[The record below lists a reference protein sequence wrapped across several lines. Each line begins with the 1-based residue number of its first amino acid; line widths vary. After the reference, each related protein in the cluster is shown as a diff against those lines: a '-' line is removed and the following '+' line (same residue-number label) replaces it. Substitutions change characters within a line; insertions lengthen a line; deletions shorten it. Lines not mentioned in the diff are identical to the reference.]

1 VSEMTQEQAPA
12 RNSRKGLQIA
22 LLAGVV
28 VAGLALAAVAFLG
41 GSDPAVP
48 AAAPE
53 GTDPSASDADDAPP
67 AVVDVSDVDLAAL
80 PTVTYDVFLAR
91 DPFDPVIPEAVA
103 AAGDTVQTQPS
114 MEPDLAQP
122 VDTETTDDG
131 TQSGRDDF
139 GAAPVDGTDPTDACR
154 GDGGEEVVCNGH
166 VVSLQSLTNGAE
178 PLAVI
183 QVDTVVYG
191 VVPGQVFAERFQ
203 FLDVVDDRT
212 VRLLYGDEVFRVS
225 VGERV
230 MK

>member
-12 RNSRKGLQIA
+12 RSSRKGLQIA
-22 LLAGVV
+22 LLVGVV

-41 GSDPAVP
+41 GGDPAVP

-53 GTDPSASDADDAPP
+53 GTDPIASDVDDAPQ

-91 DPFDPVIPEAVA
+91 DPFDPVVPEPVA
-103 AAGDTVQTQPS
+103 ATTETVETQPS
-114 MEPDLAQP
+114 TEPDAVQP
-122 VDTETTDDG
+122 VDTSTDDG
-131 TQSGRDDF
+131 NQSGGDDF
-139 GAAPVDGTDPTDACR
+139 GSTPVDGTDPTDACR

-166 VVSLQSLTNGAE
+166 VVSLQSLTSGAE

>member
-12 RNSRKGLQIA
+12 RASRTGLRIA
-22 LLAGVV
+22 ILVGAV
-28 VAGLALAAVAFLG
+28 VAALALTAVVFLS
-41 GSDPAVP
+41 GSDPTSPAEVAEGSEP
-48 AAAPE
+48 AASDVEEAP
-53 GTDPSASDADDAPP
+53 T
-67 AVVDVSDVDLAAL
+67 AVADVSDVDLAAL

-91 DPFDPVIPEAVA
+91 DPFDPVVPEPA
-103 AAGDTVQTQPS
+103 AAASETVETQPS
-114 MEPDLAQP
+114 TEPDAVQP
-122 VDTETTDDG
+122 VDTSTE
-131 TQSGRDDF
+131 DDF

-166 VVSLQSLTNGAE
+166 VVTLQSLTNGAE

-203 FLDVVDDRT
+203 FLDVVDART

>member
-1 VSEMTQEQAPA
+1 VSEMTQEQMPVRA
-12 RNSRKGLQIA
+12 SRKGLQIV
-22 LLAGVV
+22 LLVGVV
-28 VAGLALAAVAFLG
+28 VVAVVVAVVAFLG
-41 GSDPAVP
+41 GDDDLTEPV
-48 AAAPE
+48 AAEGSELVASEALEAP
-53 GTDPSASDADDAPP
+53 SLAA
-67 AVVDVSDVDLAAL
+67 DVSDVELAAL
-80 PTVTYDVFLAR
+80 PTVTYDVYLAR
-91 DPFDPVIPEAVA
+91 DPFDPVIPEPVA
-103 AAGDTVQTQPS
+103 AAGETVQTQPS
-114 MEPDLAQP
+114 TEPDAAQP
-122 VDTETTDDG
+122 VGSDPTDDA
-131 TQSGRDDF
+131 TQPGGDDVGDTPDD
-139 GAAPVDGTDPTDACR
+139 GADPTDACR

-166 VVSLQSLTNGAE
+166 VVTLQSLTNGAE

>member
-1 VSEMTQEQAPA
+1 VSEMTQERASA
-12 RNSRKGLQIA
+12 RTSRKGLQIV
-22 LLAGVV
+22 LLVGVV
-28 VAGLALAAVAFLG
+28 VVAVVVAAVAFLG
-41 GSDPAVP
+41 GDDDLTDPV
-48 AAAPE
+48 AAEGSELVASEAPE
-53 GTDPSASDADDAPP
+53 APSLAA
-67 AVVDVSDVDLAAL
+67 DVSDVELAAL

-91 DPFDPVIPEAVA
+91 DPFDPVVPEPVA
-103 AAGDTVQTQPS
+103 AASETVETQPS
-114 MEPDLAQP
+114 TEPDAVQP
-122 VDTETTDDG
+122 VDTSTE
-131 TQSGRDDF
+131 DDF

-166 VVSLQSLTNGAE
+166 VVTLQSLTNGAE

-203 FLDVVDDRT
+203 FLDVVDART